1 MRKIRILV
9 VDDEPGMLEVCEETL
24 SELPNVEIETESDSR
39 KAADRLSR
47 NGFDLLLTDVRM
59 PGVDGIDLLRL
70 AREKDPNLPVLILT
84 AYPSVETAVESM
96 KLGAA
101 DYIIKPFNT
110 DDLLETV
117 RRLIEEQQLRDENR
131 LLRRQIER
139 SFAFGEMLGRS
150 ATMQKI
156 FETIERVAE
165 AGVDVL
171 VLGETGTGKELVARS
186 LHQRSPRAE
195 KRFVPVDCGAI
206 PKELMESEF
215 FGHEKGAFTGAQ
227 SRSLGLLEYANQ
239 GTIFLDEIG
248 HLSPGLQA
256 KLLRAL
262 QERSIR
268 RLGSNRQID
277 IDVRV
282 VAATSL
288 DLDAEVKAGRFRLDL
303 YYRIN
308 VARIDLPPLRERDG
322 DIPLLATSLLTSFA
336 SEMGRGEVELSSEAL
351 EVLSAYSWPGN
362 VRELQ
367 NVLKRTLAMVRHNT
381 ILPEDLPDHVVA
393 AARHLPGGGNEGF
406 FAQRERRVA
415 AFEREF
421 LTQLLIDAGGDVS
434 RAAREAQIP
443 RGTLYRLLKNHELDP
458 AEFRRPSTRNTKS

>member
-1 MRKIRILV
+1 MRKIRIYI
-9 VDDEPGMLEVCEETL
+9 VDDEPGMLEVCEDTL
-24 SELPNVEIETESDSR
+24 NALSGVEIEVESDSR
-39 KAADRLSR
+39 KAARRLAE
-47 NGFDLLLTDVRM
+47 NGFDLLLTDIRM
-59 PGVDGIDLLRL
+59 PGVDGIELLRI

-96 KLGAA
+96 KLGAS
-101 DYIIKPFNT
+101 DYIVKPFNT
-110 DDLLETV
+110 DDLLATV
-117 RRLIEEQQLRDENR
+117 KRLIEEQQLRDENQ
-131 LLRRQIER
+131 LLRRQVER
-139 SFAFGEMLGRS
+139 SYAFGEMLGKS
-150 ATMQKI
+150 EAMQKI
-156 FETIERVAE
+156 FHMIGRVAE
-165 AGVDVL
+165 TDVDVL

-186 LHQRSPRAE
+186 IHQRSSRAS

-227 SRSLGLLEYANQ
+227 TRNLGLLEYANQ

-248 HLSPGLQA
+248 HLSPALQA

-262 QERSIR
+262 QERTIR
-268 RLGSNRQID
+268 RLGSNRQLE

-288 DLDAEVKAGRFRLDL
+288 DLDAEVKAGRFRIDL

-308 VARIDLPPLRERDG
+308 VARVELPPLREREG
-322 DIPLLATSLLTSFA
+322 DIPLLAERLLKNYVA
-336 SEMGRGEVELSSEAL
+336 EMGKRETKLSPEAL

-367 NVLKRTLAMVRHNT
+367 NVLKRTLAMVRHDV
-381 ILPEDLPDHVVA
+381 IVPEDLPDPVFA
-393 AARHLPGGGNEGF
+393 AARHLPAAGDDGF
-406 FAQRERRVA
+406 FAKRERRVA
-415 AFEREF
+415 NFEREY
-421 LTQLLIDAGGDVS
+421 LTSLLANTSGDVS
-434 RAAREAQIP
+434 QAARDAQMP

-458 AEFRRPSTRNTKS
+458 ADFRSDNP